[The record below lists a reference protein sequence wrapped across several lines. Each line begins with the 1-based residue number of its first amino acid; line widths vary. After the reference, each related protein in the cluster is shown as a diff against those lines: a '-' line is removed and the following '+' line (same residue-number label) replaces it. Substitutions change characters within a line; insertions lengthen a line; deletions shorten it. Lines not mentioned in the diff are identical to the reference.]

1 MPTSSRLR
9 LASHKKKPSIVIT
22 IITIILQRLW
32 KWFWPEHKKE
42 NWEWNKKKI
51 VCLFKKIPATNII
64 SVYSYTGSMAF
75 GPNVSKPEN
84 ENWNS
89 YGDSSAGNSLCKNC
103 IFGINK

>member
-1 MPTSSRLR
+1 MKISQKYSTPHNLV
-9 LASHKKKPSIVIT
+9 LYHHHHYAM
-22 IITIILQRLW
+22 ILQRLS
-32 KWFWPEHKKE
+32 KCFWPEQKKE